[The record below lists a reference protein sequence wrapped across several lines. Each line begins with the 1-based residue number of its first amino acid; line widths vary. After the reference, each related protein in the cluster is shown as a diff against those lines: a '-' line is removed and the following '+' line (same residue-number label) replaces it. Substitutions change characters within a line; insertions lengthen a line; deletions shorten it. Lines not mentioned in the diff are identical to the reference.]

1 MFENQTLVH
10 ILSMPRAKK
19 CLGQKELR
27 MRMRRTGKADAIKM
41 TSIIQKVMHE
51 HRNLDS
57 NKYAVCNSMLTEN
70 NTILICSGSVYLLH
84 WHADAEEKTFSVL
97 RSDSRNISK
106 SIYLWLDRSKNYPSP
121 SLVWNWSTRKTTIK
135 HKTCDYYVF
144 ESGIVVI
151 F

>member
-70 NTILICSGSVYLLH
+70 NTILICSGSVYLLQ
-84 WHADAEEKTFSVL
+84 WNVDEEEKTFSVL

-121 SLVWNWSTRKTTIK
+121 SLV
-135 HKTCDYYVF
+135 
-144 ESGIVVI
+144 
-151 F
+151 